1 MSAVL
6 HLSTLPAAL
15 LADSAND
22 PDSTRK
28 VYMLAGGLAVLGLVL
43 IAITVWFWRNTRHDP
58 ELLGPLEAMGA
69 RKFSRLDSRSQLQLL
84 DSVRPAD
91 AETLRGNT
99 GVGDSAPSEPIN
111 LKFAKSSVAAGYD
124 DLRDDAAANDAAAND
139 AAADDADA
147 AVDVDDRDVA
157 PDVAPDVALLADIA
171 PGAAP
176 EQTPPVDLIETAVA
190 DRSIDRPDDALVGD
204 ATDSDLAPDSTAE
217 IELDEFAILDS
228 IRRGTPEPTPADV
241 GSAKPAPVQLVIV
254 PMDHDL
260 PTVRPSSAGAV
271 KRDVAVVDADPASFP
286 GPATAEPTAESE
298 DAAAAESPSS
308 IDPLLRRRD

>member
-91 AETLRGNT
+91 AETLRGT
-99 GVGDSAPSEPIN
+99 SVDDSAPSEPID
-111 LKFAKSSVAAGYD
+111 LKVAKSSVAAGYD
-124 DLRDDAAANDAAAND
+124 DLRDDAAADDAAVD
-139 AAADDADA
+139 DA
-147 AVDVDDRDVA
+147 AVDVDDR
-157 PDVAPDVALLADIA
+157 DVAPDVALLADIA

-176 EQTPPVDLIETAVA
+176 EQTPPVDLSETAVA

-260 PTVRPSSAGAV
+260 PTIRPSSAGAV
-271 KRDVAVVDADPASFP
+271 KRDVAVVDADPASLP

-298 DAAAAESPSS
+298 DAAAVESPSS

>member
-91 AETLRGNT
+91 AETLRGT
-99 GVGDSAPSEPIN
+99 SVDDSAPSEPID
-111 LKFAKSSVAAGYD
+111 LKVAKSSVAAGYD
-124 DLRDDAAANDAAAND
+124 DLRDDAAAKD
-139 AAADDADA
+139 AAADAGAD
-147 AVDVDDRDVA
+147 DVDDRDAA
-157 PDVAPDVALLADIA
+157 PDVAPDVAIGADIA

-176 EQTPPVDLIETAVA
+176 EQTPPVDLSETAVA
-190 DRSIDRPDDALVGD
+190 DRSIDSPPDALVGD
-204 ATDSDLAPDSTAE
+204 ASDSDLAPDSTAE

-241 GSAKPAPVQLVIV
+241 GSAKPAPVPLVIV

-260 PTVRPSSAGAV
+260 PTIRPSSAGAV
-271 KRDVAVVDADPASFP
+271 KRDVAVVDPDPASLP

-298 DAAAAESPSS
+298 DAAAVESPSS